1 MSKLKGTNCPD
12 ALGQIDRSNTIEYT
26 KNPTD
31 NSHKPEK
38 RKRESNRNTFNQ
50 GLESEYSKVDF
61 KELET
66 LLLEN

>member
-1 MSKLKGTNCPD
+1 MSKSKGTNCPD

-38 RKRESNRNTFNQ
+38 RKRKRRNRFRGHAFFGFSMISYGNASPYGYYT
-50 GLESEYSKVDF
+50 
-61 KELET
+61 T
-66 LLLEN
+66 